1 MINFFFC
8 SRPFKRDGNGIS
20 ILEFSGRGV
29 IKEKRKKILMLE
41 IIIFWKFKFFGVD
54 EERDCIKFHGNIAM
68 KFTGVKKNEES
79 N

>member
-1 MINFFFC
+1 
-8 SRPFKRDGNGIS
+8 
-20 ILEFSGRGV
+20 
-29 IKEKRKKILMLE
+29 MLE
-41 IIIFWKFKFFGVD
+41 IITFWKFKFFGVD